1 LVDREIV
8 IQLQAEEIDFSPSE
22 APRPPLDLE
31 QASYAMSSGIFFR
44 GVKAAW
50 A

>member
-1 LVDREIV
+1 MIRL
-8 IQLQAEEIDFSPSE
+8 AAGEIDFSPSE
-22 APRPPLDLE
+22 APKLPLDLDKV
-31 QASYAMSSGIFFR
+31 SYAMSSGTFFP